1 MKNIIVVFG
10 FLMATVLFACKGS
23 SSAIGSVSESNKSVN
38 TTGDYKNVETIKTPQ
53 TIEQQGTNGQAQP
66 QPTMVPAS
74 QFKNTSIKKDV
85 PASK

>member
-23 SSAIGSVSESNKSVN
+23 SSAVGSVSESNKSVN
-38 TTGDYKNVETIKTPQ
+38 TTGDYKDSETIKTPQ
-53 TIEQQGTNGQAQP
+53 TSEQQGPNGQTKP
-66 QPTMVPAS
+66 QPTLLPAS
-74 QFKNTSIKKDV
+74 QLKNVTIKKDV